1 MPKSGGDRVNAE
13 IARKIAFGM
22 VLGIACLLGA
32 GNRMQN
38 AVADTPPQSA
48 PTKTGEGQAGRNPFL
63 VALEK
68 KIEGQE
74 KKPAEEVFKNVK
86 LFKGMP
92 AGRMLKVMEIAF
104 SRSLG
109 VDCTHCH
116 VADEWE
122 KEDREAKETARKMW
136 AFVARTNENLKQEFG
151 KGTVNCTTCHRGQVK
166 PALNLPAAN

>member
-1 MPKSGGDRVNAE
+1 
-13 IARKIAFGM
+13 
-22 VLGIACLLGA
+22 
-32 GNRMQN
+32 MQN
-38 AVADTPPQSA
+38 AVADTPEPPVQVKA
-48 PTKTGEGQAGRNPFL
+48 GDGQVTKNPFL

-74 KKPAEEVFKNVK
+74 RKPAEEVFKNIR

-104 SRSLG
+104 NRSLG

-122 KEDREAKETARKMW
+122 KDDREAKETTRKMW
-136 AFVARTNENLKQEFG
+136 ALMLRTNESLKQDFG
-151 KGTVNCTTCHRGQVK
+151 KGTVNCTTCHRGQLK
-166 PALNLPAAN
+166 PALDLSPGK